1 MKRRS
6 IRFLLCFFLGFLL
19 IFSPFTPILA
29 INPPL
34 APEIEGQ
41 ALYESRQ
48 FQAAIDRWNSALK
61 QAEKDNDSLARARI
75 LGNLALAYRQIG
87 AWTEAERAS
96 DESVS
101 LLEKL
106 PKTSESVAVMAR
118 TFNNRGLLE
127 LARGQAPK
135 ALESWEKANALYRSI
150 DDRIGVFQSGI
161 NRALALKVLG
171 SYPLACDNLAAALKI
186 PDRICRNSPDRV
198 SIEQWKQDLQTL
210 PASLDG
216 RQLTAWRIL
225 AETLELSG
233 KSSAASVLFA
243 ELLSRTDD
251 PRERARLYL
260 SLGNAASG
268 RGNHVAALDWYD
280 KAIGAA
286 GDPLTRV
293 QGELGRLKIYLA
305 TGQERQAI
313 GEIPSIT
320 KAIELLPLDRDKI
333 AAEINLAASLRQL
346 LEIGNDPALPTRAEI
361 ARILALAGESAR
373 KIGAVRLE
381 SLALGDLGG
390 IYESEGQYDIAR
402 SLTEQALAIAAANN
416 APDIGYR
423 WQWQLGRI
431 LAARGDRAGAIAAY
445 TLAVETLKSI
455 EGDLASGDRD
465 TRFSF
470 RERVEP
476 VYRQLVS
483 LLLQPDEN
491 GQIPPESIE
500 RARNVIESLRVAELN
515 NFFRENCL
523 ETRPR
528 SVETIDPGAAIIYP
542 IVLSDRLAVILAL
555 PGQPLY
561 YYSAPV
567 TAKELEKTVKDF
579 RYHLVV
585 RSRRDFYPPG
595 RELYRW
601 LIEPI
606 EALLK
611 ENHIETLVFV
621 LDGALRN
628 VPMNALF
635 DGKQFL
641 IEKYRIALNPGLEIL
656 DPDKLQRRGLSTLA
670 AGLTRERDGFPPLY
684 HVADEL
690 KTIRENVN
698 SDILLDEAFT
708 IEGLKEGILDFP
720 APIVHIATHGQ
731 FSSNLDDTFLLA
743 WDGPIDV
750 GQLDRLLRLREEAG
764 ERAIELLVLS
774 ACETAT
780 GDDRA
785 ALGLAGIAVRSGA
798 RSTVATLW
806 PVNDEATSEFMNA
819 FYQGLVNEKLT
830 RAEALRQAQL
840 KLLQDP
846 KFRHPFYWSPYIL
859 LGNWL

>member
-6 IRFLLCFFLGFLL
+6 LRFLLCFFLGFLL
-19 IFSPFTPILA
+19 VLSPFTPILA
-29 INPPL
+29 INPPT
-34 APEIEGQ
+34 APETEGQ

-48 FQAAIDRWNSALK
+48 FQDAIERWNSALK
-61 QAEKDNDSLARARI
+61 RAEKENDPLARARI

-87 AWTEAERAS
+87 AWAEAERAIAES
-96 DESVS
+96 IAILEKEPKNTESV
-101 LLEKL
+101 EI
-106 PKTSESVAVMAR
+106 MAR
-118 TFNNRGLLE
+118 TLNNRGLIE

-135 ALESWEKANALYRSI
+135 ALESWETANALYRSI
-150 DDRIGVFQSGI
+150 DDRIGVFQSRV
-161 NRALALKVLG
+161 NQALALKVLG
-171 SYPLACDNLAAALKI
+171 SYPLACENLAAVLNL
-186 PDRICRNSPDRV
+186 PDRICRNFPERV
-198 SIEQWKQDLQTL
+198 SIERWKQELQAL
-210 PASLDG
+210 PPFLDG

-225 AETLELSG
+225 AEVLELSG
-233 KSSAASVLFA
+233 KNEAASVLFT

-251 PRERARLYL
+251 PRERSRLYL

-280 KAIGAA
+280 KAIETAR
-286 GDPLTRV
+286 DPLTRV
-293 QGELGRLKIYLA
+293 QGDLGRLKIYLA
-305 TGQERQAI
+305 TGQGERAI
-313 GEIPSIT
+313 EGIPSLK

-346 LEIGNDPALPTRAEI
+346 RDLGNDPAIPGLVEI
-361 ARILALAGESAR
+361 ARILAGAGESAGQV
-373 KIGAVRLE
+373 GAVRLE
-381 SLALGDLGG
+381 SLALGELGG
-390 IYESEGQYDIAR
+390 IYESEGRYDIAR
-402 SLTEQALAIAAANN
+402 SLTEQALAIAAAHN
-416 APDIGYR
+416 APELAYR

-431 LAARGDRAGAIAAY
+431 LAARGERQQAIAAY

-483 LLLQPDEN
+483 LLLQPDRQ
-491 GQIPPESIE
+491 GQIPPEAIE
-500 RARNVIESLRVAELN
+500 KARNVIESLRIAELN

-523 ETRPR
+523 ETHPR

-555 PGQPLY
+555 PGRPLH

-567 TAKELEKTVKDF
+567 TAKELEKTVREF

-595 RELYRW
+595 RDIYRW

-606 EALLK
+606 EARLK
-611 ENHIETLVFV
+611 ENQIETLVFV
-621 LDGALRN
+621 PDGALRN
-628 VPMNALF
+628 VPMSALF

-656 DPDKLQRRGLSTLA
+656 DPDKLQRRGFSTLA

-684 HVADEL
+684 HVVDEL

-708 IEGLKEGILDFP
+708 IEGLKAGILDFP

-750 GQLDRLLRLREEAG
+750 GQLDRLLRSREEAG

-774 ACETAT
+774 ACETAA

-819 FYQGLVNEKLT
+819 FYRGLINEKFT

-840 KLLQDP
+840 KLLENP